1 MQTPRNTRGQSCLQ
15 IQMPH
20 EAPEQRAGV
29 PASWTPSCSRLPPTF
44 AAQPPS
50 RGRCLQPRSSSS
62 FISSPAQGVSAGA
75 PAVNDFLRSLLR
87 SHPPATPTGASPCQ
101 PGRNWDPRP
110 STWLFVGILTS
121 LGLPAP
127 LAAWETSTQHVKNIS
142 EDFYLRPISSFSKP
156 TLFLGAEKHEKP
168 FSLVMNEQFP
178 KPALHFRTKT

>member
-1 MQTPRNTRGQSCLQ
+1 MQTPQNTRGQSCLQ

-75 PAVNDFLRSLLR
+75 PAVNDFLRSLLPEPPSCNAHR
-87 SHPPATPTGASPCQ
+87 SKPVSAREKLGSPTFHLAVCWHPDLLGPARTAG
-101 PGRNWDPRP
+101 
-110 STWLFVGILTS
+110 S
-121 LGLPAP
+121 LGN
-127 LAAWETSTQHVKNIS
+127 QHSARQK
-142 EDFYLRPISSFSKP
+142 
-156 TLFLGAEKHEKP
+156 
-168 FSLVMNEQFP
+168 
-178 KPALHFRTKT
+178 HFRRLPSSTHFFLF